1 MHSPTILPY
10 VAVPYPHGAVM
21 QATNWLKTGL
31 KGWIWSKTQGFF
43 ATKIGRQ
50 KRVNG
55 DMPSYLL
62 YLFKMLIWSS
72 HQLSSS
78 SRLLAVRLF
87 SKIRQFLI
95 LANTIT
101 NHLKRNR
108 HYTSA
113 TGHPNYW
120 NYAND

>member
-31 KGWIWSKTQGFF
+31 KGWIWSKTQVFF

-55 DMPSYLL
+55 AMPSYLL
-62 YLFKMLIWSS
+62 HLFKTLIWSS

-78 SRLLAVRLF
+78 SRLLAVPLF
-87 SKIRQFLI
+87 FKNPLI
-95 LANTIT
+95 SYL
-101 NHLKRNR
+101 
-108 HYTSA
+108 S
-113 TGHPNYW
+113 
-120 NYAND
+120 

>member
-1 MHSPTILPY
+1 
-10 VAVPYPHGAVM
+10 
-21 QATNWLKTGL
+21 
-31 KGWIWSKTQGFF
+31 
-43 ATKIGRQ
+43 
-50 KRVNG
+50 
-55 DMPSYLL
+55 MPSYLL